1 MSASAD
7 VTSANTVGF
16 QTKTVAADTW
26 YMLAPQFNGVAANS
40 DEEID
45 LLKVLS
51 VSGITP
57 QAYAVA
63 TAASICTQIQVY
75 ENGLYTPYYYI
86 NNGRRTGDPQTGSLV
101 GWGKNRN
108 LANEIKIK
116 PYQGFWVKVV
126 SVGDNPQITFAGE
139 VRNAA
144 TTVVPITGS
153 ADGNWTICN
162 NPYPVAAKF
171 SDIVVADIVPQ
182 AYAVA
187 TAANLC
193 TQIQVYD
200 GGIYTPYYYINNGRQ
215 TGVEGTGSLIGWG
228 KNRNLYLDTFVQPG
242 QSFWVK
248 AYSSG
253 SLTFKFPGADK

>member
-1 MSASAD
+1 MTANAD
-7 VTSANTVGF
+7 VSSANTVGF
-16 QTKTVAADTW
+16 NTVAVQADNW
-26 YMLAPQFNGVAANS
+26 YMLAPQFNGVADNS

-57 QAYAVA
+57 QAYALA

-75 ENGLYTPYYYI
+75 ENGGYTPYYYI

-101 GWGKNRN
+101 GWGKNRT

-116 PYQGFWVKVV
+116 PYQGFWVKIV
-126 SVGDNPQITFAGE
+126 SVEENPQITFAGE

-144 TTVVPITGS
+144 STVVPITGS
-153 ADGNWTICN
+153 AEGTWSICN
-162 NPYPVAAKF
+162 NPYPVAVKF
-171 SDIVVADIVPQ
+171 SDIVVTDIVPQ
-182 AYAVA
+182 AYALA

-193 TQIQVYD
+193 TQIQVYEN
-200 GGIYTPYYYINNGRQ
+200 GGYTPYYYINNGRITGDPQ
-215 TGVEGTGSLIGWG
+215 TGSIVGWG
-228 KNRNLYLDTFVQPG
+228 KNRTLFLGDFVQPG
-242 QSFWVK
+242 QSFWIK

-253 SLTFKFPGADK
+253 TLTFKFPGADK

>member
-1 MSASAD
+1 MTTKLLGALALCAAVCGSMSASAD

-75 ENGLYTPYYYI
+75 ENG
-86 NNGRRTGDPQTGSLV
+86 G
-101 GWGKNRN
+101 
-108 LANEIKIK
+108 
-116 PYQGFWVKVV
+116 
-126 SVGDNPQITFAGE
+126 
-139 VRNAA
+139 
-144 TTVVPITGS
+144 
-153 ADGNWTICN
+153 
-162 NPYPVAAKF
+162 
-171 SDIVVADIVPQ
+171 
-182 AYAVA
+182 
-187 TAANLC
+187 
-193 TQIQVYD
+193 
-200 GGIYTPYYYINNGRQ
+200 YTPYYYINNGRQ
-215 TGVEGTGSLIGWG
+215 TGVEGTGSLVGWG
-228 KNRNLYLDTFVQPG
+228 KNRTLFLNDFVQPG
-242 QSFWVK
+242 QSFWIK

-253 SLTFKFPGADK
+253 SLTFKFPGVDK